1 MSMSDPLA
9 DMLSRIRNGIAA
21 QHESIELPC
30 SNIKKD
36 IAKILKEEG
45 YISDY
50 SIIEDN
56 KQNILS
62 IHLKY
67 DEENF
72 KVINGI
78 KRVSKPSCRIYVKAN
93 NIPRVLY
100 GLGIAILSTS
110 KGVVTDMQARKLGVG
125 GEFICQVW

>member
-21 QHESIELPC
+21 HHESIDLPS
-30 SNIKKD
+30 SNMKRD

-45 YISDY
+45 YINDY

-56 KQNILS
+56 KQNILRIS
-62 IHLKY
+62 LKY
-67 DEENF
+67 GEDNS

-78 KRVSKPSCRIYVKAN
+78 KRVSKPSCRIYFKAN

-110 KGVVTDMQARKLGVG
+110 KGVVTDMQARRLGVG